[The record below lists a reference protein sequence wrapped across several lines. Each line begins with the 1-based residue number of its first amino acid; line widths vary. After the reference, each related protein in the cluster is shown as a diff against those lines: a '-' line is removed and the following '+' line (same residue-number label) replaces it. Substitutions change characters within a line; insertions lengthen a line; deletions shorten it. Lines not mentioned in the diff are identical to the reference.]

1 MKDEA
6 IFLCRCEDVTQKQVR
21 DLLGQG
27 YTTAEEIKRILRIG
41 MGPCQGKTC
50 GLLLQQE
57 IARFLGKR
65 PEEILLPHVRPLV
78 AGVPLE
84 AIAEAAED
92 ER

>member
-1 MKDEA
+1 MNPEK
-6 IFLCRCEDVTQKQVR
+6 IFLCRCEDVTLKQVR
-21 DLLGQG
+21 DLLDQG
-27 YTTAEEIKRILRIG
+27 YTSPEEIKRILRIG

-57 IARFLGKR
+57 IARYLKKR
-65 PEEILLPHVRPLV
+65 PEEIPLPHARPLV

-84 AIAEAAED
+84 AIAEAADD

>member
-1 MKDEA
+1 MNEETT
-6 IFLCRCEDVTQKQVR
+6 FLCRCEDVTMKQVR
-21 DLLGQG
+21 DLLEQG
-27 YTTAEEIKRILRIG
+27 YVSPEEIKRILRIG

-57 IARFLGKR
+57 IARFLKKR
-65 PEEILLPHVRPLV
+65 PEEVPLPHVRPLV
-78 AGVPLE
+78 AGVPLK